1 MKVLSVGAGTSGNI
15 KLSYTPEFIGVK
27 VPTGAVL
34 GRITGTREG
43 TGTLLN
49 LDGTGVIV
57 LGQSLRATENA
68 VGTTLLIPC
77 ADGFVNGGFFLE
89 CSNTGTGTIDI
100 FAFSTKKG
108 TAFVSSIIDTA
119 VQNTSTR
126 YEKFLKLAC
135 GAGTNAADIITH
147 FYNLDESNTA
157 VLVTYDEVKAV
168 EAINFN
174 NNNAGTTDAYISWD
188 NTDQSY
194 KAVVIQPSASNV
206 TMYLQR
212 IVS

>member
-1 MKVLSVGAGTSGNI
+1 MKVLTIGAGTSGNI
-15 KLSYTPEFIGVK
+15 KLSYTPEFIGIK

-49 LDGTGVIV
+49 LDGTGVQV
-57 LGQSLRATENA
+57 LGQSMRSTENVA
-68 VGTTLLIPC
+68 GATLLIPC
-77 ADGFVNGGFFLE
+77 ANGFVNGGFFLE
-89 CSNTGTGTIDI
+89 ASNTGTGTIDI

-119 VQNTSTR
+119 VANTSTR
-126 YEKFLKLAC
+126 YERFLKLAC
-135 GAGTNAADIITH
+135 GGGTTASDIITH

-157 VLVTYDEVKAV
+157 VLVTYDEVKAIEGV
-168 EAINFN
+168 NFN
-174 NNNAGTTDAYISWD
+174 NHNGTTADAYISWD
-188 NTDQSY
+188 NTDQQY
-194 KAVVIQPSASNV
+194 KAVVLQPAANV

-212 IVS
+212 IVM

>member
-27 VPTGAVL
+27 IPTGAVV

-49 LDGTGVIV
+49 LDNAGVLV
-57 LGQSLRATENA
+57 LGQSSRSTEGVA
-68 VGTTLLIPC
+68 GTTYLIST
-77 ADGFVNGGFFLE
+77 ANGFVNGGFFLE
-89 CSNTGTGTIDI
+89 LSNTGTGTIDV
-100 FAFSTKKG
+100 FAFSTRKG

-119 VQNTSTR
+119 VANTSTR
-126 YEKFLKLAC
+126 YERFLRLAC
-135 GAGTNAADIITH
+135 GGGTSASDIITH
-147 FYNLDESNTA
+147 FYNLDESKTA

-168 EAINFN
+168 EAVNFN
-174 NNNAGTTDAYISWD
+174 NHNGTIADAYISWD
-188 NTDQSY
+188 NTNQEY
-194 KAVVIQPSASNV
+194 KAVVLQPAANV

-212 IVS
+212 IVK

>member
-1 MKVLSVGAGTSGNI
+1 MKVLTIAAGTSGNI
-15 KLSYTPEFIGVK
+15 KLSYTPEFIGIK
-27 VPTGAVL
+27 VNATAVL

-49 LDGTGVIV
+49 LDGTGVTV
-57 LGQSLRATENA
+57 LGQSMRATENA
-68 VGTTLLIPC
+68 TGTTLLIPC

-89 CSNTGTGTIDI
+89 ASNTGLSTIDI

-119 VQNTSTR
+119 VANTSTR

-135 GAGTNAADIITH
+135 GTGTNAADIITH

-174 NNNAGTTDAYISWD
+174 NNNAGTSDAYISWD

-194 KAVVIQPSASNV
+194 KAVVLQPTNNV